1 MIEND
6 SFKTDL
12 YIYIKIS
19 KTIDNICDEDPA
31 YKLYIYTTMRATN
44 IFWESRCQRGHGRTN
59 GLWADLG
66 VSRWLKNVKEA
77 KRNKSRNS

>member
-44 IFWESRCQRGHGRTN
+44 IF
-59 GLWADLG
+59 
-66 VSRWLKNVKEA
+66 
-77 KRNKSRNS
+77 

>member
-44 IFWESRCQRGHGRTN
+44 IFWEQMPERAWPHQRPVGGP
-59 GLWADLG
+59 GG
-66 VSRWLKNVKEA
+66 VKMVKEC
-77 KRNKSRNS
+77 